1 MPPLFICGVSMSLYE
16 IVELSN
22 GDVVLRRVDDESS
35 EPLVRIQFSEES
47 LNYLGESKFEV
58 AKSMIEAGMDAANE
72 ETQDQEEF
80 HDTPEDT
87 EHLEEYVLH

>member
-1 MPPLFICGVSMSLYE
+1 MSLYE

-35 EPLVRIQFSEES
+35 EPFVRIQFSEES
-47 LNYLGESKFEV
+47 LNYLGGSKFEV

-72 ETQDQEEF
+72 ETQDQEF
-80 HDTPEDT
+80 HDAQ
-87 EHLEEYVLH
+87 EETDHVEGYVLH

>member
-1 MPPLFICGVSMSLYE
+1 MSLYE

-58 AKSMIEAGMDAANE
+58 AKAMIEAGMDAANE
-72 ETQDQEEF
+72 ETQDQEF
-80 HDTPEDT
+80 HDTQEDT
-87 EHLEEYVLH
+87 ELLEGYVLH

>member
-1 MPPLFICGVSMSLYE
+1 MPPLFICGVVMSLYE

-72 ETQDQEEF
+72 ETQDQKF
-80 HDTPEDT
+80 HDAQEET
-87 EHLEEYVLH
+87 ENVEGYVLH